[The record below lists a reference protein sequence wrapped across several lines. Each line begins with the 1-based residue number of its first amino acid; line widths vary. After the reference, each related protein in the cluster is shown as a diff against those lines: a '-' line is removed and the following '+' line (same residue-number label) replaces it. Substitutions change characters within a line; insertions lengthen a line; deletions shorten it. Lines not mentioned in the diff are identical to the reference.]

1 MRPLSW
7 SSSYLLR
14 DPLGISTTTGT
25 PVSLSTGGLGLSPP
39 DPPGSVPDE
48 AEELIALDLLAPVQE
63 AELDEGGD
71 ADHLAAE
78 PLDQPGG
85 GPRGAA
91 GGEHVVHDQHP
102 LAGGDRVGVEL
113 EGGGAVL
120 QRVLLGLDAVRQLAG
135 LADGHEAGAE
145 VVGDRRGEDEA
156 ARLDADHL
164 VDGAAAEVD
173 DGLVDDRGEGD
184 LAGEQRR
191 RLAGR
196 DGCRP
201 EGMRRCWAGRGFCG
215 WRVGAGA
222 TPARSSWSVS
232 VSASASSASGR
243 SSSGSGSSSAT
254 RPGASGS
261 GGGGAARRR
270 PAAVPAAL
278 RPAWGAA
285 IVRAPRPVTAARP
298 ARSGLSPVTPW
309 AASRSTRARSC
320 A

>member
-25 PVSLSTGGLGLSPP
+25 PAS
-39 DPPGSVPDE
+39 GSVPDE

-113 EGGGAVL
+113 
-120 QRVLLGLDAVRQLAG
+120 
-135 LADGHEAGAE
+135 
-145 VVGDRRGEDEA
+145 
-156 ARLDADHL
+156 
-164 VDGAAAEVD
+164 DGAAAEVD

-184 LAGEQRR
+184 LVGEQRGDVLEHDALLGEVR
-191 RLAGR
+191 HVADQRPQALDVDGHDDPPCRWWRAG
-196 DGCRP
+196 
-201 EGMRRCWAGRGFCG
+201 
-215 WRVGAGA
+215 
-222 TPARSSWSVS
+222 
-232 VSASASSASGR
+232 
-243 SSSGSGSSSAT
+243 
-254 RPGASGS
+254 
-261 GGGGAARRR
+261 
-270 PAAVPAAL
+270 
-278 RPAWGAA
+278 
-285 IVRAPRPVTAARP
+285 
-298 ARSGLSPVTPW
+298 
-309 AASRSTRARSC
+309 
-320 A
+320 